1 MQVAQKLYEA
11 GLITYMRTDS
21 VQLSPD
27 FCATAREWLQT
38 HDKNNVPTQVAKQRS
53 GKDAQEAHEAIRPTD
68 INKSSTD
75 LKSSLPADEFELYV
89 LIWMRALA
97 SQCKSAEIRK
107 TVIVTQSGEVQW
119 QAKGQILQFAGYAKY
134 WKDIG
139 GDTELPTLQ
148 SNQPLNL
155 SDAGHEQKQTQPP
168 SRYTEPKLVQ
178 VMERRGI
185 GRPSTYAP
193 TIATLK
199 QRLYVELVKGKL
211 QPTQVGMQVDEF
223 LGKAL
228 PDLIESAF
236 TAQMEASLDQIAEG
250 KENWERYLIGWN
262 QSYFE
267 PALTKAKQILPKP
280 SGTGPQRR
288 QLEKSRTKCP
298 SCSKLMSK
306 VPTTKV
312 TKGYFLKCEEGCR
325 GAGPED
331 KDLVMFWSDRTKQWQ
346 LPGSRSDSGAAPA
359 TPAKATEFPCPVCK
373 KPLAEISYKKDGQAK
388 SMLKCSDP
396 KSGTDK
402 KHKDVV
408 YFRGKEGNWWSPKF
422 GELGGKS

>member
-1 MQVAQKLYEA
+1 M
-11 GLITYMRTDS
+11 
-21 VQLSPD
+21 
-27 FCATAREWLQT
+27 
-38 HDKNNVPTQVAKQRS
+38 PTQVAKQRS

-68 INKSSTD
+68 INKSSAD

-119 QAKGQILQFAGYAKY
+119 QAKGQILQFPGYAKY

-228 PDLIESAF
+228 PDLIESDF

-250 KENWERYLIGWN
+250 KENWER
-262 QSYFE
+262 
-267 PALTKAKQILPKP
+267 
-280 SGTGPQRR
+280 
-288 QLEKSRTKCP
+288 
-298 SCSKLMSK
+298 
-306 VPTTKV
+306 
-312 TKGYFLKCEEGCR
+312 
-325 GAGPED
+325 
-331 KDLVMFWSDRTKQWQ
+331 
-346 LPGSRSDSGAAPA
+346 
-359 TPAKATEFPCPVCK
+359 
-373 KPLAEISYKKDGQAK
+373 
-388 SMLKCSDP
+388 
-396 KSGTDK
+396 
-402 KHKDVV
+402 
-408 YFRGKEGNWWSPKF
+408 
-422 GELGGKS
+422 